1 MYIISCAKYER
12 TMNKKLISL
21 LLIYFFQFIATFCD
35 PCGCSPAKT
44 LERTYTGLE
53 LKAWDTSG
61 FQNEEVSDTVHKNS
75 FGLTVSVEFDLNQIA
90 YLKSRL
96 DFSSFGFASVY
107 ACSCVPNEYINVD
120 PIEFIEIQVTDT
132 LSQEITDV
140 TANFSTYDYNGE
152 QITISDFF
160 ENRADWHDGFQLDL
174 TEYDNIPDTSIFVVK
189 IILESGNELI
199 EQTQEINF
207 E

>member
-1 MYIISCAKYER
+1 
-12 TMNKKLISL
+12 MNKKLISL
-21 LLIYFFQFIATFCD
+21 LLLYFFQFLATSCAPCD
-35 PCGCSPAKT
+35 CEPGKT
-44 LERTYTGLE
+44 FERTYNGLE

-61 FQNEEVSDTVHKNS
+61 FQNEEVSDTVNKNS

-96 DFSSFGFASVY
+96 DFSSFGFASAY
-107 ACSCVPNEYINVD
+107 ACSCPPDKYINLD
-120 PIEFIEIQVTDT
+120 PIESIEIRVTDT
-132 LSQEITDV
+132 QSQEIMDV
-140 TANFSTYDYNGE
+140 TTNFSTYDYNGE

-160 ENRADWHDGFQLDL
+160 ENRADWHDGFQLDM
-174 TEYDNIPDTSIFVVK
+174 TEYDNIPNTSIFEVK
-189 IILESGNELI
+189 IILESGTELI

>member
-1 MYIISCAKYER
+1 M
-12 TMNKKLISL
+12 
-21 LLIYFFQFIATFCD
+21 
-35 PCGCSPAKT
+35 
-44 LERTYTGLE
+44 
-53 LKAWDTSG
+53 
-61 FQNEEVSDTVHKNS
+61 
-75 FGLTVSVEFDLNQIA
+75 
-90 YLKSRL
+90 KSRL

-132 LSQEITDV
+132 LSHEITDV

-174 TEYDNIPDTSIFVVK
+174 TEYDNIPDTSIFMVK

>member
-1 MYIISCAKYER
+1 
-12 TMNKKLISL
+12 MNKKLISL
-21 LLIYFFQFIATFCD
+21 LLLYFFQFLATSCD
-35 PCGCSPAKT
+35 PCDCEPGKT
-44 LERTYTGLE
+44 FERTYNGLE

-61 FQNEEVSDTVHKNS
+61 FQNEEISDTVNKNS

-96 DFSSFGFASVY
+96 DFSSFGFASAY
-107 ACSCVPNEYINVD
+107 ACSCVPDEYINVD
-120 PIEFIEIQVTDT
+120 PIEFIEIRVTDT
-132 LSQEITDV
+132 QSQEITTV
-140 TANFSTYDYNGE
+140 TANFATYDYNGE

-160 ENRADWHDGFQLDL
+160 ENRADWHDGFQLDM
-174 TEYDNIPDTSIFVVK
+174 TEYDNIPNTSIFEVK
-189 IILESGNELI
+189 IILESGTELI